1 MSIWALFYTL
11 SLSPCL
17 SLSFPVSRFLPVCL
31 SSSPSFSLPP
41 CLSLFLPVCLSSCL
55 LPPGLSLF
63 LPVCLSSSLSVSLP
77 PHLSL
82 FLPVYLSSSL
92 SVSLP
97 PCFLPVCLSSSLS
110 VSLSPSP
117 SLCSDSTTIAPGN
130 KLENQMKLSPTLTQ
144 TTHVVHRN
152 QPEPPM
158 DSIDLSQFLNVK
170 CGPMVGW
177 DMIWKAAEYS
187 QCLGCLETCWQ
198 RLKTHQKNTFI

>member
-1 MSIWALFYTL
+1 MVSFLHSL
-11 SLSPCL
+11 SLPVSLSPSLCL
-17 SLSFPVSRFLPVCL
+17 ASSLSV
-31 SSSPSFSLPP
+31 SLPP
-41 CLSLFLPVCLSSCL
+41 R
-55 LPPGLSLF
+55 LSLF
-63 LPVCLSSSLSVSLP
+63 LPVCLSSSLSVFLPACFLPVYLSSSLSVSLP
-77 PHLSL
+77 PCLSL